1 MTLWLSDLLLDLA
14 NTLRH
19 WANALADPTHNK
31 MRFAEEIRRR
41 VQTDYVPHY
50 GTTAQFIQAVK
61 LIRMDTGWSLR
72 DSKQFADTYLSDL
85 KSQ

>member
-1 MTLWLSDLLLDLA
+1 MKLWISDRLLELA
-14 NTLRH
+14 NTLRQ
-19 WANALADPTHNK
+19 WANALADPTNNK

-50 GTTAQFIQAVK
+50 ETANQFIQAVK
-61 LIRMDTGWSLR
+61 LIRMNTGWSLK
-72 DSKQFADTYLSDL
+72 DSKDFADTYLSDL